1 MKIFKTVKNIIYEM
15 KWRDGLAIILILI
28 FDTWLDYKI
37 HTELPTTELKQ
48 FFNFI
53 SFFLLLV
60 FLFLVFANRWY
71 KLTCGRSLFSDLI
84 NPDSHGNIIQLLIR
98 AKKYPKI
105 KDKNISRGEGL
116 SILGEGIVI
125 GKSGAGRI
133 ITSPSVAEEHT
144 VVFGGS
150 GSGKTSSVLIPTAKF
165 FNGSKFLIDVSSD
178 ITNELKKTIDVL
190 ILSPDSADS
199 IAFDVL
205 AFIDKETD
213 RGNKMIALKQLA
225 EIVVPETIPTLTG
238 DGEFYQR
245 SAHQF
250 FYSALIYFYDLGLDF
265 CDLCY
270 KIQKSNPLRLISEIN
285 LKGSPNAKLA
295 LNGMGEIR
303 DYILGNVKQNLDSQ
317 ISLFS
322 TSRKVKRILH
332 RNNSRQ
338 RTVSA
343 EILEKEDLIFE
354 VPQDEVAFYSPLMK
368 LISGI
373 VILHCTKR
381 PLLSGRKILIA
392 LDEFP
397 VLGFLNILEPLRTLR
412 KHNTRIMILTQSLS
426 DIEYIYGKVAAKI
439 IMDNCGIKLVL
450 NSSDYDTNRYLS
462 NLIGRKEVRTLT
474 RTYDSAGAR
483 YSYSTKLE
491 PSVSPEE
498 FGRLKDELVAIL
510 PDGYLKLKKAYYWKI
525 S

>member
-1 MKIFKTVKNIIYEM
+1 MKILKTVKNIIYEM
-15 KWRDGLAIILILI
+15 KWRDELAIILILI
-28 FDTWLDYKI
+28 FDTWLDFKI
-37 HTELPTTELKQ
+37 HTELPTRELKQ
-48 FFNFI
+48 IFSFI
-53 SFFLLLV
+53 SFLLFLCCLS
-60 FLFLVFANRWY
+60 LVFANRWY
-71 KLTCGRSLFSDLI
+71 QLTCGRSLFSDLI
-84 NPDSHGNIIQLLIR
+84 NPDNHGNIIQLLLR

-105 KDKNISRGEGL
+105 MDKNISRGEGL
-116 SILGEGIVI
+116 SVLGEGIVF
-125 GKSGAGRI
+125 GKNDADQIVS
-133 ITSPSVAEEHT
+133 SPSAAEEHT
-144 VVFGGS
+144 AVFGGS
-150 GSGKTSSVLIPTAKF
+150 GSGKTSAVLIPTAKI

-178 ITNELKKTIDVL
+178 ITTELNKTRDIL
-190 ILSPDSADS
+190 ILSPDNEEST
-199 IAFDVL
+199 AFDVF
-205 AFIDKETD
+205 AYVDKERD
-213 RGNKMIALKQLA
+213 RSKKMIMLKQLSD
-225 EIVVPETIPTLTG
+225 IVVPETIPTLTG
-238 DGEFYQR
+238 DGAFYQR

-250 FYSALIYFYDLGLDF
+250 FYAALIYFYDSGSDF
-265 CDLCY
+265 CDICY
-270 KIQKSNPLRLISEIN
+270 QIQKSDPLDLIREIKA
-285 LKGSPNAKLA
+285 KGSSNAKLA

-322 TSRKVKRILH
+322 TSRKVKRIIH

-343 EILEKEDLIFE
+343 EILEKEDLILG

-381 PLLSGRKILIA
+381 PLLSGRKILIT

-426 DIEYIYGKVAAKI
+426 DIEYIYGRVATRI

-462 NLIGRKEVRTLT
+462 NLIGMKEVRALT
-474 RTYDSAGAR
+474 RTYDSAGSR
-483 YSYSTKLE
+483 YSYSTKLQL
-491 PSVSPEE
+491 SVSPEE
-498 FGRLKDELVAIL
+498 FGRLKDELIAIL
-510 PDGYLKLKKAYYWKI
+510 PDGYIRLKKDYYWKN